1 MAIMKRLKI
10 CVNSQ
15 TPLIRFKLGYPEL
28 LEKYGTLEEPIDLK
42 MLVEGEDYEYTPG
55 GVTAMVYP
63 VLKRMVKEG
72 IIYEPSW
79 VSLGPNA
86 PSQVF
91 LDGMMLYNVS
101 LEDRDIHLYSSFKE
115 GIWQEI
121 HGLSQMQIRPSEYE
135 AYTRYNWAT
144 AQVLFKLL
152 PEVDLFWIHD
162 FQQLQ
167 IGNLI
172 GPSAPVIFR
181 WHIPFHL
188 ENLSKRL
195 RTFILKNIEAFDAM
209 IVSTRRELEGLI
221 HAGYHGKAYQVYPY
235 VDPDKWDRP
244 SSSVLDKFRNKFALK
259 DESFLLTVARMDRI
273 KGQDVAIKALSLLK
287 GMFPDLKLVLVG
299 DGSFTSSSVGGLAH
313 PKGFVWREE
322 LQKLV
327 KELKVEDSVIFTG
340 YLKHEEVKAAYTL
353 AEAVIVPS
361 YAEGFNLTTI
371 EGWLYKKPVIVS
383 RGAGSSELV
392 NEGVNGYTFD
402 FHNPNDLAE
411 KIGMLLTN
419 KEASIK
425 MGDNGFYTSRQ
436 CHVDNAVKRLT
447 EIFNEVVKQF

>member
-1 MAIMKRLKI
+1 MGKLRI
-10 CVNSQ
+10 CVNNQ

-28 LEKYGTLEEPIDLK
+28 LEKYGTLIEPIDLR

-63 VLKRMVKEG
+63 LLKRMIKEG
-72 IIYEPSW
+72 IIAEPRW

-86 PSQVF
+86 PSQV
-91 LDGMMLYNVS
+91 LVNGMMLYNVS
-101 LEDRDIHLYSSFKE
+101 LEDRDIPLYSNFKE

-121 HGLSQMQIRPSEYE
+121 HGLGQMEIKPSEYE
-135 AYTRYNWAT
+135 AYTRYNWVT
-144 AQVLFKLL
+144 AQLLLKLV

-172 GPSAPVIFR
+172 GPSAPAILR

-209 IVSTRRELEGLI
+209 IVSTRRDLEGLI
-221 HAGYHGKAYQVYPY
+221 SAGYRGKAYQIYPCLE
-235 VDPDKWDRP
+235 PDKWDRP
-244 SSSVLDKFRNKFALK
+244 SNNALNKFKDSFKLK
-259 DESFLLTVARMDRI
+259 ENFMLLVARMDVI
-273 KGQDVAIKALSLLK
+273 KGQDIAIKALSLLK
-287 GMFPDLKLVLVG
+287 NWFPGLKLVLVG
-299 DGSFTSSSVGGLAH
+299 DGSFTSSGAGGLSH
-313 PKGFVWREE
+313 PKGVIWRKE
-322 LQKLV
+322 LQKLA
-327 KELKVEDSVIFTG
+327 KELKVEDSVVFTG
-340 YLKHEEVKAAYTL
+340 YSKDEELKAAYTL
-353 AEAVIVPS
+353 ADAVIVTS
-361 YAEGFNLTTI
+361 RSEGFNLTTI
-371 EGWLYKKPVIVS
+371 EGWLYRKPVIVS

-402 FHNPNDLAE
+402 PNNPKDLAE
-411 KIGMLLTN
+411 KIGLLLMK

-425 MGDNGFYTSRQ
+425 MGENGLHTSRQ
-436 CHVDNAVKRLT
+436 CYVDNAVKRLT
-447 EIFNEVVKQF
+447 VIFDEAIKQF